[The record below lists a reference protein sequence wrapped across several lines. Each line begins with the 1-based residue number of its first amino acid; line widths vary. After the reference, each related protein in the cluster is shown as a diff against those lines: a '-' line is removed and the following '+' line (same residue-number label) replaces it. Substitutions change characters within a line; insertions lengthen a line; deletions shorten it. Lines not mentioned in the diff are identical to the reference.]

1 MPTYRQSKRGS
12 ETTDYR
18 LLMPDTL
25 LLTSDCGCWL
35 VDEGKKMTNVIQF
48 AKSGEVREVPDN
60 LVKRL
65 RDFEQWMRDPEA
77 QKFTLSSDLFDEA
90 ADRIEKL
97 YEYIS
102 VYEDQTN
109 IMLMRIDELE
119 AKLAEKEDD

>member
-1 MPTYRQSKRGS
+1 
-12 ETTDYR
+12 
-18 LLMPDTL
+18 
-25 LLTSDCGCWL
+25 
-35 VDEGKKMTNVIQF
+35 MTNVIQF